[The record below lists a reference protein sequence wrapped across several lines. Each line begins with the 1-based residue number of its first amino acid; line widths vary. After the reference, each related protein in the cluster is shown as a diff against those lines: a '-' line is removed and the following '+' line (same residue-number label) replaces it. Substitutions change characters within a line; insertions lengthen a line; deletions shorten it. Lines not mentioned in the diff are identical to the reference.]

1 MRQLD
6 LSHRA
11 SAVRHDMFVA
21 AQTFRVI
28 APSGATRAAPMGLA
42 STAATKVYNHFAPL
56 ALVAVCIDQPTKA
69 RQVLQE

>member
-21 AQTFRVI
+21 AQTLRPI
-28 APSGATRAAPMGLA
+28 ASLGATRAAPMGLV
-42 STAATKVYNHFAPL
+42 STVVTKAYNHFAPL
-56 ALVAVCIDQPTKA
+56 ALLAVCLDLPTKA